1 MSMSGLENP
10 SDAPGITVGS
20 PSGAVSIKKSSLSF
34 EQKKER
40 WWEWHKANPHV
51 WQLFERFAY
60 EAVNKGRKRI
70 SHWLIINRIRWE
82 TNIVTT
88 GEDFKISND
97 HIAFYARLWR
107 AKHPA
112 HKDLF
117 TIKRMIGESYE

>member
-1 MSMSGLENP
+1 MKPLTFEE
-10 SDAPGITVGS
+10 
-20 PSGAVSIKKSSLSF
+20 KK
-34 EQKKER
+34 QA

-51 WQLFERFAY
+51 WHLFERFAY

-82 TNIVTT
+82 TNIITT

-97 HIAFYARLWR
+97 HIAFYARLWK
-107 AKHPA
+107 AKHPQ

-117 TIKRMIGESYE
+117 TTKRMIGEPHDTE